1 MKSLYET
8 ILSST
13 RSGAK
18 RFLLRDFKTWNT
30 SHNFA
35 AVFNISKMKRE
46 LEEEYGITL
55 TKRMKDGEV
64 ITRILLNFVF
74 TPEEWKILTKNP
86 LLHEIDIDKILKEK
100 FKPYTKK
107 ANFRFTIDHMGIDV
121 GLYEEGEERPLW
133 IASINSWRD
142 LDAL

>member
-1 MKSLYET
+1 MKSLYES

-18 RFLLRDFKTWNT
+18 RFLLKDFKGWNT

-35 AVFNISKMKRE
+35 AVFNLSKMKRE
-46 LEEEYGITL
+46 LEEDGEI

-64 ITRILLNFVF
+64 ITRILLKFIF
-74 TPEEWKILTKNP
+74 TPEEWRTLTKDP
-86 LLHEIDIDKILKEK
+86 IKHEIEIDKILKEK
-100 FKPYTKK
+100 FKSYTKK
-107 ANFRFTIDHMGIDV
+107 AIFRFTIDHMGIDV

-133 IASINSWRD
+133 IANINSWRD